1 MKAGTRARS
10 LQPRR
15 QARIKAVASHMN
27 LTDAQKQQIST
38 WLEQGLK
45 VADVQKKISAEL
57 GVSMTY
63 MEVRFLLDD
72 LRLKPKDPEPPK
84 QPAPASPIAAP
95 TAGAPK
101 PAAAAASPAPLAPEG
116 EAPALGG
123 VKLSTDAIAR
133 PGTIVSGKVTF
144 SDGQT
149 ADWYLDQMGRMGV
162 VPAQKGYK
170 PSQADV
176 MEFQELLQME
186 LAKMGF

>member
-1 MKAGTRARS
+1 
-10 LQPRR
+10 
-15 QARIKAVASHMN
+15 MN

-45 VADVQKKISAEL
+45 VADVQKKMVTEL
-57 GVSMTY
+57 GVTMTY

-84 QPAPASPIAAP
+84 VPEPTSPLAPAPA
-95 TAGAPK
+95 AGASPESLAPV
-101 PAAAAASPAPLAPEG
+101 PAAGPAAIGA
-116 EAPALGG
+116 
-123 VKLSTDAIAR
+123 VKLAVDALAR
-133 PGTIVSGKVTF
+133 PGTVVSGKVTF

-162 VPAQKGYK
+162 VPVQKGYK

-176 MEFQELLQME
+176 LEFQELLQME
-186 LAKMGF
+186 LQKLGF

>member
-1 MKAGTRARS
+1 
-10 LQPRR
+10 
-15 QARIKAVASHMN
+15 MN
-27 LTDAQKQQIST
+27 LTDAQKQQISA

-45 VADVQKKISAEL
+45 VADVQKKMAAEL

-84 QPAPASPIAAP
+84 QPAPASPLA
-95 TAGAPK
+95 
-101 PAAAAASPAPLAPEG
+101 PAAAGEPASAGGAASPAPAPGAEPP
-116 EAPALGG
+116 APGG
-123 VKLSTDAIAR
+123 VRLTADTLAR
-133 PGTIVSGKVTF
+133 PGTVVSGKVTF

-170 PSQADV
+170 PTQADV

>member
-1 MKAGTRARS
+1 MK
-10 LQPRR
+10 
-15 QARIKAVASHMN
+15 
-27 LTDAQKQQIST
+27 LTDSQTQQISA

-45 VADVQKKISAEL
+45 VADVQKKMAAEL
-57 GVSMTY
+57 GVTMTY

-84 QPAPASPIAAP
+84 QPVPASPIAPAS
-95 TAGAPK
+95 AGVPA
-101 PAAAAASPAPLAPEG
+101 PAADGNPVSPVPAADAPS
-116 EAPALGG
+116 LGA
-123 VKLSTDAIAR
+123 VKLSVDTLAR
-133 PGTIVSGKVTF
+133 PGTVVSGKVTF

-176 MEFQELLQME
+176 MDFQEQLQME
-186 LAKMGF
+186 LQKLGF

>member
-1 MKAGTRARS
+1 KMA
-10 LQPRR
+10 
-15 QARIKAVASHMN
+15 
-27 LTDAQKQQIST
+27 
-38 WLEQGLK
+38 
-45 VADVQKKISAEL
+45 AEL

-84 QPAPASPIAAP
+84 QPEPASPIAPAS
-95 TAGAPK
+95 AGAPA
-101 PAAAAASPAPLAPEG
+101 PAADGTTALPAPAA
-116 EAPALGG
+116 EAPPFGA
-123 VKLSTDAIAR
+123 VKLSVDTLAR
-133 PGTIVSGKVTF
+133 PGTVVSGKVTF

-186 LAKMGF
+186 LQKMGF

>member
-1 MKAGTRARS
+1 
-10 LQPRR
+10 
-15 QARIKAVASHMN
+15 MN

-84 QPAPASPIAAP
+84 QPAPNSPLAAPPPGTTAGPAKPIA
-95 TAGAPK
+95 
-101 PAAAAASPAPLAPEG
+101 PASAAPLAPEAD
-116 EAPALGG
+116 APGLGG

-176 MEFQELLQME
+176 MEFQELLQLE
-186 LAKMGF
+186 LQKMGF

>member
-1 MKAGTRARS
+1 
-10 LQPRR
+10 
-15 QARIKAVASHMN
+15 MN

-57 GVSMTY
+57 GLNMTY

-84 QPAPASPIAAP
+84 QPAPTSPLAAP
-95 TAGAPK
+95 AAGTSAPK
-101 PAAAAASPAPLAPEG
+101 PLAQPSAGPLAPEG
-116 EAPALGG
+116 QAAPALGG

-186 LAKMGF
+186 LQKMGF

>member
-1 MKAGTRARS
+1 
-10 LQPRR
+10 
-15 QARIKAVASHMN
+15 MN

-45 VADVQKKISAEL
+45 VADVQKKMAAEL
-57 GVSMTY
+57 GVTMTY

-84 QPAPASPIAAP
+84 TPEPAAPAAPDAAALASPEALAAVPAAGP
-95 TAGAPK
+95 TA
-101 PAAAAASPAPLAPEG
+101 
-116 EAPALGG
+116 LGT
-123 VKLSTDAIAR
+123 VKMAVDTLAR
-133 PGTIVSGKVTF
+133 PGTVVSGKVTF

-170 PSQADV
+170 PSQPDV
-176 MEFQELLQME
+176 MEFQDLLQLE
-186 LAKMGF
+186 LQKLGF

>member
-1 MKAGTRARS
+1 
-10 LQPRR
+10 
-15 QARIKAVASHMN
+15 MN
-27 LTDAQKQQIST
+27 LTDAQKQQLST

-45 VADVQKKISAEL
+45 VSDVQKKMVAEL
-57 GVSMTY
+57 GVTMTY

-84 QPAPASPIAAP
+84 QPAPASPIAPP
-95 TAGAPK
+95 TDGMPA
-101 PAAAAASPAPLAPEG
+101 PAAGVDPAAPVPDAGLPGS
-116 EAPALGG
+116 GG
-123 VKLSTDAIAR
+123 VKLTADTLAR
-133 PGTIVSGKVTF
+133 PGTVVSGKVTF

>member
-1 MKAGTRARS
+1 
-10 LQPRR
+10 
-15 QARIKAVASHMN
+15 MN

-84 QPAPASPIAAP
+84 QPAPNSPLAAP
-95 TAGAPK
+95 TPGTTAGPAKPIAP
-101 PAAAAASPAPLAPEG
+101 ASAAPLAPEAD
-116 EAPALGG
+116 APGLGG

-176 MEFQELLQME
+176 MEFQELLQLE
-186 LAKMGF
+186 LQKMGF